1 MNVISYP
8 PILDGISLNELRKE
22 VEYFNPI
29 YYNKWIG
36 IHDEPENTIEKYIQD
51 SFDFYLHDNCD
62 MWFESTPWNE
72 VGEPVGFEWW
82 IESLDVH
89 NTITM
94 HSNHDD
100 HYRKNNYGIIK
111 YPLLSTE
118 THLTNDIDPTTILN
132 TKQGNYWEVYENNP
146 PTEAVFSAPEEG
158 KFITSDPRY
167 MRGVFGECSSRT
179 TLCYDVW
186 DYKPKNLNRVGI
198 VTKPFDV
205 RFYKQ
210 EPSSPVQWLGKTKKM
225 QLSINDQQFFKK
237 FPNKYREGETW
248 KVTQ

>member
-1 MNVISYP
+1 MNVLSYP
-8 PILDGISLNELRKE
+8 PILDAISLVHVKKE
-22 VEYFNPI
+22 VEYFHPLG
-29 YYNKWIG
+29 YNKWIG
-36 IHDEPENTIEKYIQD
+36 KYDEPENTIERYIQD
-51 SFDFYLHDNCD
+51 SFDFLLSSQYP
-62 MWFESTPWNE
+62 TA
-72 VGEPVGFEWW
+72 VGFEWW
-82 IESLDVH
+82 IENLDGH
-89 NTITM
+89 NTITL

-100 HYRKNNYGIIK
+100 HHRKENGLLQ

-118 THLTNDIDPTTILN
+118 TYLTNDIDPTTILD
-132 TKQGNYWEVYENNP
+132 TKQGKYWEQYENNP
-146 PTEAVFSAPEEG
+146 PTEVVFSAPQEG

-210 EPSSPVQWLGKTKKM
+210 EPSSPVQWLGKTRKM

-237 FPNKYREGETW
+237 FPTGYNAGETW